1 MFRDFCWSE
10 LQLRRNV
17 QSSPLVK
24 QMGVDTLTD
33 NLMKNSFF
41 CQKLQAKQKK
51 TKKPNNIPSSFSF
64 VFLGL
69 ELNGYG

>member
-1 MFRDFCWSE
+1 MFRGFCWSE

-51 TKKPNNIPSSFSF
+51 NKKTQQYSFFIFICFS
-64 VFLGL
+64 GP
-69 ELNGYG
+69 